1 MEVQHQPAIAVQRV
15 FQWTISARLQST
27 LNSSD
32 RSVIQ
37 RLQFKPAHWLVSN
50 QGPQCLAPM
59 GQMDPEMTLR

>member
-1 MEVQHQPAIAVQRV
+1 MESINQRLRFRASSSGPLV
-15 FQWTISARLQST
+15 LDVQST

-37 RLQFKPAHWLVSN
+37 RLQFKPAHWLVSS

>member
-1 MEVQHQPAIAVQRV
+1 MDGG
-15 FQWTISARLQST
+15 SASTSDCGSAHLPVEST

-37 RLQFKPAHWLVSN
+37 RLQFKPAHWLAGG

-59 GQMDPEMTLR
+59 EQMDPEMTLR